1 MVTMTAQRN
10 PLVAS
15 GAHVAS
21 FSGTVTRRKTR
32 ATVTAGSE
40 SVQLNARGAK
50 LLAELLVATP
60 ENVAAVEQLL
70 EALHPSTDSAPT
82 MISPGDAAALLGVS
96 RPTVVRWANEGLLT
110 DHQVGSHH
118 RFDRD
123 EVLSLAEQRRA
134 QAASRRTEATRERA
148 RLTDQGVDLEAAPTP
163 AELVAAGQAA
173 RAGDSTALTEL
184 RARQRRVDAR
194 RAAQAAGEPAAS

>member
-1 MVTMTAQRN
+1 MVTMAAQRN

-40 SVQLNARGAK
+40 RVQLNARGAK
-50 LLAELLVATP
+50 LLAELLVASA
-60 ENVAAVEQLL
+60 EDVAAVEDLL
-70 EALHPSTDSAPT
+70 ETLHPSADSAT
-82 MISPGDAAALLGVS
+82 MLVSPGQAAALLGVS
-96 RPTVVRWANEGLLT
+96 RPTVVRWAAEGLLT

-123 EVLSLAEQRRA
+123 EVLSLAEQRRT
-134 QAASRRTEATRERA
+134 QAAGRRTEAARERA
-148 RLTDQGVDLEAAPTP
+148 RLVDQGVDLETAPTP
-163 AELVAAGQAA
+163 AELVAAGEAA
-173 RAGDSTALTEL
+173 RAGDRTALNEL